1 MLSLV
6 GVNHKTAALAIRET
20 VAFPK
25 QDVGEAARRLREAT
39 GAREAVILSTCNRVE
54 LYGVGARPACL
65 LRFLAEDRGVR
76 LPEIAGCAYQLT
88 GTDAARHGLRVAASL
103 DSMVVGEAQIA
114 GQVRAA
120 FSAANAAGTLG
131 PVLSELRKRAA
142 AAARRARSETA
153 LGRHAVSVSHVAVEL
168 ARKIFGSL
176 AARRV
181 LLIGAGKMSE
191 LAARRLVEAGAHATV
206 LGGRTFE
213 RAAGLA
219 RALGGRA
226 AAFETLR
233 AELAAADVVVSG
245 TGAPGVVVTAN
256 DVAAAR
262 SARSRPLF
270 VIDIAVPRDVDP
282 AVRALPGVFLYDVDD
297 LQAVARANLAERM
310 RHAEGAES
318 VVEQE
323 LEAFLAWARARE
335 AVPAVVALR
344 ERGEAVRRAEL
355 QKARGR
361 LAALTSD
368 QRAAV
373 EAVTR
378 AIVNKVLHAP
388 TVGLKDLARG
398 GDAGDVARALSLL
411 GLAAA
416 PLAAAGPI
424 VAE

>member
-1 MLSLV
+1 
-6 GVNHKTAALAIRET
+6 
-20 VAFPK
+20 
-25 QDVGEAARRLREAT
+25 
-39 GAREAVILSTCNRVE
+39 
-54 LYGVGARPACL
+54 
-65 LRFLAEDRGVR
+65 
-76 LPEIAGCAYQLT
+76 LP
-88 GTDAARHGLRVAASL
+88 
-103 DSMVVGEAQIA
+103 
-114 GQVRAA
+114 
-120 FSAANAAGTLG
+120 
-131 PVLSELRKRAA
+131 
-142 AAARRARSETA
+142 
-153 LGRHAVSVSHVAVEL
+153 
-168 ARKIFGSL
+168 
-176 AARRV
+176 
-181 LLIGAGKMSE
+181 
-191 LAARRLVEAGAHATV
+191 
-206 LGGRTFE
+206 
-213 RAAGLA
+213 

-368 QRAAV
+368 QTAAV